1 MKFSRKG
8 SHNITNPREESY
20 FTPESGSFYRVSDPT
35 AAMDHQTPLSRQQE
49 RGARGTG
56 DRVQHQHRLS
66 DMCHHHI
73 NEHINERGI
82 DCDGIVN
89 IAMDMT
95 DEVNSHPKRQQL
107 AHKSHETRKC
117 QSIKP
122 SLPERN
128 YDFNHNNLDASASLD
143 DANYVEDQCNHHQ
156 VNLDDYDDIDD
167 NCVIKANFPH
177 GPRSQLP
184 VAMNALADERSPGQK
199 ELKVTGSAFSSFS
212 APASADES
220 SSISSFD
227 PEPTAGSSATNDIGN
242 GLRLVWQDVSFKLD
256 TTSWTWDLS
265 SSLIPSRAKINKEIL
280 QQQSGQVTS
289 GQMVGIIGP
298 SGAGKSTLLNC
309 LTGRYRDVHGLKGSV
324 FVNCVSNTLNVRR
337 RIQVAFI
344 PQRDNLFANFTVKE
358 TLIFASKMKNCPSTS
373 HSNLMSSSTT
383 SMNSNSLSESSISKV
398 NFASKYSNDT
408 KSSCLADGARTA
420 GARAVTLPLAQLSH
434 EEEAVKVMKYLNL
447 TSCANTRIKRC
458 SGGQVKRVCIGVE
471 LISSPDLLVLDE
483 PTTGLDSSTAYQ
495 CVSILKKLTQPLA
508 KCTSQSKSTTS
519 MSTLT
524 TGDSVLGD
532 TIHTPGLNNSSAPAI
547 LATIHQPSCKILN
560 KFDLI
565 YLLSKNGQCLY
576 FGPPGDIKGY
586 FTHAGLTYPLDYN
599 PADFAIETAYGDYGE
614 EVFGK
619 LSKLAAESARNI
631 IASYDASSP
640 SHTHQQVVSSKAIE
654 MEGTGNNGHMVMM
667 ATSASKC
674 PSPLDQGG
682 PHRQAKIKITSIVK
696 SMESRQHS
704 FCNHVNLLLQR
715 NWIKIFRDSGQLYL
729 RIFQNI
735 AIALMISFLWN
746 PSIGQED
753 GCWNDF
759 FDASIK
765 ATNASSAKASTLHK
779 ISSINSN
786 TALLFALLIYIIMV
800 SVMST
805 VLSFPSETLVVIK
818 EMKNNWYSCTT
829 YYISKVLAE
838 IPILTLMILLL
849 AGIIYPMTGQIAVW
863 WRFGLVFLVAS
874 IMAEVCSSI
883 GMLFG
888 TIFSSDLIS
897 ACFSSVASGFP
908 PILFGGFVVPIN
920 QIRWYLLPFAYTS
933 YLKYAFESLLI
944 AIYGFNRCS
953 VKPVKGNVAED
964 IAKAKNPIELI
975 GTLVSSF
982 NLTSKDANT
991 FALLLNVDTSCVE
1004 GVINGTIDYF
1014 GINREVA
1021 PTAVGNY
1028 TASGDS
1034 DDYEE
1039 GDYSDIATTTL
1050 ATPTYTIASQAR
1062 SSEAAATAHESA
1074 SYVLSYFGL
1083 SDEMIYTNVI
1093 ALVVFMLVLKLLT
1106 FYVLRRKTRK

>member
-1 MKFSRKG
+1 MRHQNTSAGATSSYYRA
-8 SHNITNPREESY
+8 SNTNPL
-20 FTPESGSFYRVSDPT
+20 TD
-35 AAMDHQTPLSRQQE
+35 DHISCIDSSTHQPRQRNQS
-49 RGARGTG
+49 
-56 DRVQHQHRLS
+56 QK
-66 DMCHHHI
+66 HHHHQQQQQSHSQSHSMKDI
-73 NEHINERGI
+73 CPHHASEMMRERGI

-89 IAMDMT
+89 VALDIS
-95 DEVNSHPKRQQL
+95 DENATMHTRNE
-107 AHKSHETRKC
+107 ET
-117 QSIKP
+117 
-122 SLPERN
+122 
-128 YDFNHNNLDASASLD
+128 D
-143 DANYVEDQCNHHQ
+143 DANDLKSVMCGHD
-156 VNLDDYDDIDD
+156 DDYDDIDD
-167 NCVIKANFPH
+167 NCVIKENETID
-177 GPRSQLP
+177 SQDHSRLSSR
-184 VAMNALADERSPGQK
+184 ARGSSRMKSTSPTV
-199 ELKVTGSAFSSFS
+199 LSSNGSM
-212 APASADES
+212 ADES
-220 SSISSFD
+220 SSLSSYD
-227 PEPTAGSSATNDIGN
+227 TRPVTTRGCMGPVTSDNGMTRN
-242 GLRLVWQDVSFKLD
+242 GLRLVWSDVSFKLN
-256 TTSWTWDLS
+256 TTSWQWDMS
-265 SSLIPSRAKINKEIL
+265 SAILPSRVAINKEIL
-280 QQQSGQVTS
+280 QKQSGQVTS

-309 LTGRYRDVHGLKGSV
+309 LTGRYRYQHGLKGSV
-324 FVNCVSNTLNVRR
+324 YVDCYTSELKTRK

-344 PQRDNLFANFTVKE
+344 PQKDNLFANFTVKE
-358 TLIFASKMKNCPSTS
+358 TLIFASKIKNTNTVDNSGMI
-373 HSNLMSSSTT
+373 HSSTT
-383 SMNSNSLSESSISKV
+383 SVDSTGQSLSESSICKV
-398 NFASKYSNDT
+398 NFPCDAIKNNTQRDCPVLT
-408 KSSCLADGARTA
+408 APVETSSRFN
-420 GARAVTLPLAQLSH
+420 H
-434 EEEAVKVMKYLNL
+434 EEEALKVMKYLNL
-447 TSCANTRIKRC
+447 LSCANTRIKRC

-495 CVSILKKLTQPLA
+495 CVSILKKLTQPMA
-508 KCTSQSKSTTS
+508 
-519 MSTLT
+519 
-524 TGDSVLGD
+524 
-532 TIHTPGLNNSSAPAI
+532 LNNMNNKSLGNSKHSVSPNESTDVTSCTHHQVQMNNVTYSAPAI

-576 FGPPGDIKGY
+576 FGPPSDIKSY
-586 FTHAGLTYPLDYN
+586 FTQAGLTYPLEYN

-614 EVFGK
+614 EVFYK
-619 LSKLAAESARNI
+619 LSKLADESARNI
-631 IASYDASSP
+631 ISSYSMIEYRGKYSSNMTMR
-640 SHTHQQVVSSKAIE
+640 S
-654 MEGTGNNGHMVMM
+654 GNNNNDITIDNNNVTIHNSKRNIPMI
-667 ATSASKC
+667 TDDYASTH
-674 PSPLDQGG
+674 S
-682 PHRQAKIKITSIVK
+682 KIKITTIVK
-696 SMESRQHS
+696 SMESRRHS
-704 FCNHVNLLLQR
+704 FISDIGLLLVR
-715 NWIKIFRDSGQLYL
+715 NWSKIFRDSGQLYL

-759 FDASIK
+759 FEASVK
-765 ATNASSAKASTLHK
+765 SANASSAKASTLNK

-829 YYISKVLAE
+829 YYFAKILAE

-908 PILFGGFVVPIN
+908 PILFGGFVVPVN

-944 AIYGFNRCS
+944 AIYGFDRCI
-953 VKPVKGNVAED
+953 VKPAKGNVVED

-991 FALLLNVDTSCVE
+991 FALLLNVDSSCVE
-1004 GVINGTIDYF
+1004 GIINGTIDYF
-1014 GINREVA
+1014 GINRE
-1021 PTAVGNY
+1021 T
-1028 TASGDS
+1028 SGSNPLTSFTNSTGDDDYDES
-1034 DDYEE
+1034 DDY
-1039 GDYSDIATTTL
+1039 SDTVSSTTTI
-1050 ATPTYTIASQAR
+1050 ATPTYTIASQSRSA
-1062 SSEAAATAHESA
+1062 SSETNQESA

-1083 SDEMIYTNVI
+1083 RDEMIYINI
-1093 ALVVFMLVLKLLT
+1093 AVLVLFMIILKMVT
-1106 FYVLRRKTRK
+1106 FYVLRRKTLK